1 MIYDD
6 GSKGKYVKKQGGRN
20 WSKDEMV
27 PGVWCCTSHVQ
38 KVYIV
43 CIFEGGIVVMC
54 GDGAGAVVG
63 GTFFSFFRVN
73 FFLRPFFCDKFLLRK

>member
-1 MIYDD
+1 MMI

-20 WSKDEMV
+20 WSKEEMV

-54 GDGAGAVVG
+54 GDGAGARGGGEV
-63 GTFFSFFRVN
+63 GTFFRMGLL
-73 FFLRPFFCDKFLLRK
+73 FLRPFCDKFLLRK